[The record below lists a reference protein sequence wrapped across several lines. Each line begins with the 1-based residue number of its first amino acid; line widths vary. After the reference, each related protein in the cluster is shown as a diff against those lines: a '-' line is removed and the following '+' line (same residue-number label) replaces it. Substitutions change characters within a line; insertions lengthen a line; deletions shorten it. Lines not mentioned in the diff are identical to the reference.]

1 MDPQINLDGT
11 ILHKPCAKCF
21 DCHCQIDLANFAKH
35 ENLNDFVLLCK
46 THYFKRFN
54 EGGGYIG
61 GDKFFKKTER
71 DISASAM
78 TTPRYEPDDNLPETQ
93 INSSGSGPGNLT
105 IQTLPH
111 QAFDLSSKLYS
122 PSISSSRSE
131 KFKNLGAAPPCHAC
145 LKSVY
150 KMEEILV
157 MGYTWH
163 KKCFTCGTNTGL
175 GCHKM
180 LTIDSYHVIEKKP
193 FCNVC
198 FKKHQL
204 GLFNLPTNDLISQT
218 PNQLH
223 NKPEQSTTHFKFEV
237 VDKQTA
243 QSPEIINTL
252 DITTTTVAND
262 NESNLDPNRPHLVN
276 VINFSPRSTDSNPSQ
291 ILLSDFEDV
300 SSPRSDDVSS
310 PRQNLSTITSE
321 LGQIVEPVVAPAP
334 RKTPSM
340 RKSLTSEV
348 SGKSSSSKSLNHTI
362 TRVVSGDDGFD
373 SDEDLKAVRDSN
385 PTVIPSFG
393 QQQQQTNM
401 SSSTSQLKILF
412 RTNSAMEREEGEMWA
427 LEQKSYDEI
436 RMLKEIEEVTRL
448 EREREEKDAQEKEKL
463 YVESKLLSERVTF
476 IRQQELLA
484 EEQALAK
491 ALARKE
497 EESRIEAEIV
507 KQRALEAAQREA
519 EEYAAWQEKKRR
531 AAQAKAEWLREQEL
545 TLAHLQLEEPPREDL
560 PATSNEQ
567 GVGEIVASRDK
578 NASPGAAERAE
589 EDRMR
594 QELEAWEK
602 AVQLEEPVTN
612 SAAPPEV
619 RNNDVEE
626 SNDELKMPC
635 DTAAPSSTS
644 SEFMS
649 DEEVKAAL
657 IRKLHLV
664 DVTPVTSKDSQDL
677 KIRKTDKKNPL
688 TKVLG
693 IFGKKA

>member
-1 MDPQINLDGT
+1 
-11 ILHKPCAKCF
+11 
-21 DCHCQIDLANFAKH
+21 
-35 ENLNDFVLLCK
+35 
-46 THYFKRFN
+46 
-54 EGGGYIG
+54 
-61 GDKFFKKTER
+61 
-71 DISASAM
+71 
-78 TTPRYEPDDNLPETQ
+78 
-93 INSSGSGPGNLT
+93 
-105 IQTLPH
+105 
-111 QAFDLSSKLYS
+111 
-122 PSISSSRSE
+122 
-131 KFKNLGAAPPCHAC
+131 
-145 LKSVY
+145 
-150 KMEEILV
+150 
-157 MGYTWH
+157 
-163 KKCFTCGTNTGL
+163 
-175 GCHKM
+175 
-180 LTIDSYHVIEKKP
+180 
-193 FCNVC
+193 
-198 FKKHQL
+198 
-204 GLFNLPTNDLISQT
+204 
-218 PNQLH
+218 
-223 NKPEQSTTHFKFEV
+223 
-237 VDKQTA
+237 
-243 QSPEIINTL
+243 
-252 DITTTTVAND
+252 
-262 NESNLDPNRPHLVN
+262 
-276 VINFSPRSTDSNPSQ
+276 
-291 ILLSDFEDV
+291 
-300 SSPRSDDVSS
+300 
-310 PRQNLSTITSE
+310 
-321 LGQIVEPVVAPAP
+321 
-334 RKTPSM
+334 
-340 RKSLTSEV
+340 
-348 SGKSSSSKSLNHTI
+348 
-362 TRVVSGDDGFD
+362 
-373 SDEDLKAVRDSN
+373 
-385 PTVIPSFG
+385 
-393 QQQQQTNM
+393 
-401 SSSTSQLKILF
+401 
-412 RTNSAMEREEGEMWA
+412 
-427 LEQKSYDEI
+427 
-436 RMLKEIEEVTRL
+436 MLKEIEEVTRL